1 MVKISENKQ
10 TKKTQIV
17 LLKKYKDQLN
27 KLKDVQHHNHQVNTH
42 QNYSKMQFHILT
54 NCWFKPWKSQ
64 MLAEMWRG
72 LFKLVNV
79 SQQSHG
85 RSLRSSTLFL
95 DYSTSRQ
102 RWLMLVMS
110 TPRKRRRKSSQ
121 DELWREMHRESNRT
135 QQQQRYP

>member
-72 LFKLVNV
+72 LFNTGECEPAESRAEPPKLNPVP
-79 SQQSHG
+79 G
-85 RSLRSSTLFL
+85 LLYF
-95 DYSTSRQ
+95 
-102 RWLMLVMS
+102 
-110 TPRKRRRKSSQ
+110 
-121 DELWREMHRESNRT
+121 
-135 QQQQRYP
+135 